1 MAATT
6 QATSRRALEDE
17 AKLSKSHVARAA
29 TELIGSFI
37 LFLGIYA
44 ICSVG
49 TFLNSTMIG
58 ANVLTFGAAIGLL
71 YAALTYAFGKVSG
84 AHLNPAV
91 SLASAL
97 LGRIGIGD
105 FFVYVIMQCAGA
117 IGAAELL
124 THLLPVSDSTASY
137 QITLFQWIHNA
148 INGAD
153 AASPAT
159 YSLNA
164 LGATGL
170 NFGIKIGALVEV
182 AMTIVVVA
190 VVLRSQNDNG
200 VPRRSA
206 WLATGIAYAAGT
218 VVAFPFTGAAL
229 NPARATGMAVAG
241 QSAVQAY
248 NDTLSSSSSSTS
260 GTTQVSIPLPLTQLW
275 VFWVAPLLAAAV
287 VALVMLVAKMLR
299 ADDEAQKAATEKASA
314 KVSTKAAAQAPLNST
329 TIAAS
334 DDATDGAAHAET
346 LSEAGVSYSVD
357 DETEDEASDDSDDSA
372 SDDTESD
379 DTEDSAK

>member
-6 QATSRRALEDE
+6 QATSCRALEDE
-17 AKLSKSHVARAA
+17 ATLSKSHVARAA

-49 TFLNSTMIG
+49 TFFNSTMIG
-58 ANVLTFGAAIGLL
+58 ANILTFGAAIGLL
-71 YAALTYAFGKVSG
+71 YAALTYVFGKVSG

-124 THLLPVSDSTASY
+124 THLLPVSDASSSY

-159 YSLNA
+159 YSLNQI
-164 LGATGL
+164 GAAGL

-190 VVLRSQNDNG
+190 VALRAQNDNG
-200 VPRRSA
+200 VPRRTA

-218 VVAFPFTGAAL
+218 AVAFPFTGAAL

-248 NDTLSSSSSSTS
+248 NDTLPTTASSTS
-260 GTTQVSIPLPLTQLW
+260 SSASQVTIPLPLTQLW

-287 VALVMLVAKMLR
+287 VALVMLVARMLR
-299 ADDEAQKAATEKASA
+299 ADDESQKAATA
-314 KVSTKAAAQAPLNST
+314 KVSTKAAAQAPLNSS

-334 DDATDGAAHAET
+334 DDATDSAAHAET

-357 DETEDEASDDSDDSA
+357 DETDDDDSA
-372 SDDTESD
+372 DSADSKTDDA
-379 DTEDSAK
+379 EDSAK